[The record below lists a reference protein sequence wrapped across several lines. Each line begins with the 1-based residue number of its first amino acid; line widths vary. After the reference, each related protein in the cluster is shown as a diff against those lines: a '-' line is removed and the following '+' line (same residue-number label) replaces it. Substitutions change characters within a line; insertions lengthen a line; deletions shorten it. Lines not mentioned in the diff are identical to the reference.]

1 MVLSEMEGSRS
12 QVTNVALWLNIDN
25 RRGYAYMGIGIQYIL
40 VRFLYSQ
47 FGCEPEKT
55 RSEKKTTRELGLLFK
70 GRMLDVL
77 DTNSISW

>member
-1 MVLSEMEGSRS
+1 
-12 QVTNVALWLNIDN
+12 
-25 RRGYAYMGIGIQYIL
+25 MGIGIQYIL